1 MISQCCV
8 IPDVFPE
15 DICDLPPECESELGD
30 IEEPIL
36 LSAKQVDESMKDGF
50 MVFMVLD

>member
-30 IEEPIL
+30 SEEPMF
-36 LSAKQVDESMKDGF
+36 LSAKTLRFPKLGIMGN
-50 MVFMVLD
+50 